1 MQSTTRWHVMEYAV
15 AVAAEATRRV
25 LAASRTAI
33 AERGVFRIVLAGGH
47 TPMQAYR
54 MLAETDTDWT
64 DWQIYFGDE
73 RCLPPDHAERNS
85 LAAAQAWLDRVAMP
99 VENVHPIPAELGAEA
114 AAEAYSPLVSTALPF
129 DLVILG
135 LGADGHT
142 ASLFPGQVHPA
153 TELVLP
159 VHGAPKPPPDRVS
172 LSAGALS
179 NAREILILVTGA
191 GKRSAV
197 TAWEAGE
204 PLPVATVGG
213 TCGVDI
219 LIDRDAYADPTPR

>member
-1 MQSTTRWHVMEYAV
+1 MQSTTRWHVLEDAS

-25 LAASRTAI
+25 LAAFRTAI

-47 TPMQAYR
+47 TPTLAYR
-54 MLAETDTDWT
+54 MLAETETDWSG
-64 DWQIYFGDE
+64 WQIYFGDE

-85 LAAAQAWLDRVAMP
+85 LAAAQAWLDRVAIP
-99 VENVHPIPAELGAEA
+99 GENVHQIPAELGAEA
-114 AAEAYSPLVSTALPF
+114 AAEAYAPLVSAALPF

-135 LGADGHT
+135 LGEDGHT
-142 ASLFPGQVHPA
+142 ASLFPGQIYSA
-153 TELVLP
+153 TEPVLP

-179 NAREILILVTGA
+179 SAREILILVTGA

-197 TAWEAGE
+197 TGWKAGE

-213 TCGVDI
+213 TSGVDV
-219 LIDRDAYADPTPR
+219 LIDRDAYANPTPR